1 MTWELVFDI
10 HEGQVDLEGL
20 TDALLEHGALSV
32 SVEDLMAGEAGELP
46 RFGEP
51 GSPTD
56 IQSWPISHLRVLLGR
71 QLDPRD
77 WWVLVSAAESS
88 LASLPMA
95 YHRVEEA
102 DWVATSQAAF
112 DPIVIEDRLWIGP
125 HWHRP
130 PADFTVAPRLSLSI
144 DPAMAFG
151 TGGHP
156 TTELCLRALLGL
168 YRIGQS
174 SRGPRRVLD
183 LGCGSGILAIAA
195 AALGAS
201 EVTAIDIDPLALE
214 TTGHNAHI
222 NHVGDRIRIQ
232 TAATCQSSRY
242 DLVMA
247 NILAQPLKLLAPSI
261 LRAVDQGGGLILS
274 GLLSRQEQE
283 IRTAYAEVDPVAA
296 SRMTRLFEQDGWL
309 CFGFWPESFQTQP
322 S

>member
-32 SVEDLMAGEAGELP
+32 SVEDLMAGEAGELS

-56 IQSWPISHLRVLLGR
+56 IQSWPISRLRVLLGR
-71 QLDPRD
+71 QCDPRD
-77 WWVLVSAAESS
+77 WWRRVGAAQGS

-95 YHRVEEA
+95 HHRVEEA

-168 YRIGQS
+168 YRIGQPLA
-174 SRGPRRVLD
+174 GPRRVLD

-195 AALGAS
+195 ASLGAC

-214 TTGHNAHI
+214 TTAHNAQI
-222 NHVGDRIRIQ
+222 NGVGDRIRIQ
-232 TAATCQSSRY
+232 TAATCQGGRF

-247 NILAQPLKLLAPSI
+247 NILAQPLKVLAPSI
-261 LRAVDQGGGLILS
+261 LRAVDQGGGLMLS
-274 GLLSRQEQE
+274 GLLARQEQGV
-283 IRTAYAEVDPVAA
+283 RAAYAEVDPVAA
-296 SRMTRLFEQDGWL
+296 SKMIRLLERDGWL
-309 CFGFWPESFQTQP
+309 CFGFWPERPQTQP

>member
-56 IQSWPISHLRVLLGR
+56 IQSWPISRLRVLLGR
-71 QLDPRD
+71 QCDPRD
-77 WWVLVSAAESS
+77 WWRRVGAAQGS

-95 YHRVEEA
+95 HHRVEEA

-144 DPAMAFG
+144 DPAMALSSCPPWPLSNRPA
-151 TGGHP
+151 TGRASTRSGPRVWIGHP
-156 TTELCLRALLGL
+156 CHCGCLARRL
-168 YRIGQS
+168 
-174 SRGPRRVLD
+174 RGH
-183 LGCGSGILAIAA
+183 C
-195 AALGAS
+195 
-201 EVTAIDIDPLALE
+201 
-214 TTGHNAHI
+214 H
-222 NHVGDRIRIQ
+222 
-232 TAATCQSSRY
+232 
-242 DLVMA
+242 
-247 NILAQPLKLLAPSI
+247 
-261 LRAVDQGGGLILS
+261 
-274 GLLSRQEQE
+274 
-283 IRTAYAEVDPVAA
+283 
-296 SRMTRLFEQDGWL
+296 
-309 CFGFWPESFQTQP
+309 
-322 S
+322 